1 MLGSYNLI
9 NAANSKRTLP
19 SDAGSVQDAARTAAL
34 EVLREVQQ
42 QGNLGSLGRNNSPAE
57 TRKQYTPSNAQ
68 ASSANGV
75 PKGYK
80 GDPSDTRA
88 DAFRKM
94 QVWLCLHLARICN
107 LRVHIWSQHHA
118 GFL

>member
-1 MLGSYNLI
+1 MAVTSWLGPVLQQSAL
-9 NAANSKRTLP
+9 
-19 SDAGSVQDAARTAAL
+19 SDAGSVQDAARIAAL

-42 QGNLGSLGRNNSPAE
+42 QGNLGVVGSSPPV
-57 TRKQYTPSNAQ
+57 KKTPEQDAPSSVQ
-68 ASSANGV
+68 SSSANGV

-94 QVWLCLHLARICN
+94 QVWPFMYVAPVCGVCVITPFGGLY
-107 LRVHIWSQHHA
+107 S
-118 GFL
+118 